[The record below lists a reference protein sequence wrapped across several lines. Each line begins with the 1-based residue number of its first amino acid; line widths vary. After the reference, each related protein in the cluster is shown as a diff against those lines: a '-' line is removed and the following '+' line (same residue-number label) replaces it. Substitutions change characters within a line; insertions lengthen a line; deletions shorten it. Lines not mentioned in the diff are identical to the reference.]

1 MKVVEVKLE
10 GIQSFEEIPIVIPK
24 SYAINAFIMGYHVYQ
39 KNWIPSIGDELQG
52 FMELTNNLGKYA
64 NMQ

>member
-1 MKVVEVKLE
+1 
-10 GIQSFEEIPIVIPK
+10 
-24 SYAINAFIMGYHVYQ
+24 MGYHVYQ

>member
-24 SYAINAFIMGYHVYQ
+24 PYAINAFVMGYYVYQ